1 MHQQDGV
8 GVFWSY
14 IHAMYTDVGAINVLD
29 SGICGGKVIIQK
41 LFELTVRCTQN
52 FHHEAVFSRCQM
64 DKLNITNTTIINGT
78 AAVPAGAV
86 PAVITGL

>member
-14 IHAMYTDVGAINVLD
+14 IHAMDTDVGAINVLD

-41 LFELTVRCTQN
+41 F
-52 FHHEAVFSRCQM
+52 
-64 DKLNITNTTIINGT
+64 LN
-78 AAVPAGAV
+78 
-86 PAVITGL
+86 